1 MRRMHALLVFVG
13 VAALLT
19 LTPGPATAMV
29 IRSALRGGRRHALAT
44 TLGNSVGI
52 LFWGTASAV
61 GVSALVAASEAAFLV
76 LRIGGAIV
84 LVAMGIA
91 SLRRRGT
98 PAEALEPVAEPSAAR
113 GFRDGL
119 VTCLAN
125 VKVAVFF
132 FAFFPQFVPS
142 GAPMLPTAL
151 AMCLVIVVFDLAW
164 YSTVALAVTRVR
176 RAFVASPWPR
186 RIERLTGGVLV
197 GLGLRLALQS
207 R

>member
-1 MRRMHALLVFVG
+1 VHALLVFVG

-29 IRSALRGGRRHALAT
+29 IRSALRGGCRHALAT
-44 TLGNSVGI
+44 TCGNSVGI
-52 LFWGTASAV
+52 LFWGVASAI

-76 LRIGGAIV
+76 LKVGGAVV
-84 LVAMGIA
+84 LVSMGLA
-91 SLRRRGT
+91 SLRRGPR
-98 PAEALEPVAEPSAAR
+98 PEELEPVAAPSAAR

-125 VKVAVFF
+125 VKAAVFF
-132 FAFFPQFVPS
+132 VALFPQFVPS

-151 AMCLVIVVFDLAW
+151 AMCLLIVAFDLVW
-164 YSTVALAVTRVR
+164 YSTLALAVTRVR
-176 RAFVASPWPR
+176 GAFVAGRWPGR
-186 RIERLTGGVLV
+186 LERLTGGVLV
-197 GLGLRLALQS
+197 GLGLRLALES

>member
-1 MRRMHALLVFVG
+1 MAPVHGLLVFVG

-44 TLGNSVGI
+44 TAGNSVGI
-52 LFWGTASAV
+52 LFWAVASAI
-61 GVSALVAASEAAFLV
+61 GVSALVAASEAAFLALKV
-76 LRIGGAIV
+76 GGAIL
-84 LVAMGIA
+84 LVWMGVT
-91 SLRRRGT
+91 SLRRGPR
-98 PAEALEPVAEPSAAR
+98 LETIEPEEPSASR

-125 VKVAVFF
+125 VKAAVFF
-132 FAFFPQFVPS
+132 VALFPQFVPS

-151 AMCLVIVVFDLAW
+151 AMSLLIVAFDVVW
-164 YSTVALAVTRVR
+164 YSTLALVVTRVR
-176 RAFVASPWPR
+176 GTFVASRWPR
-186 RIERLTGGVLV
+186 RIERVTGGVLV
-197 GLGLRLALQS
+197 GLGLRLALET

>member
-1 MRRMHALLVFVG
+1 
-13 VAALLT
+13 
-19 LTPGPATAMV
+19 
-29 IRSALRGGRRHALAT
+29 
-44 TLGNSVGI
+44 
-52 LFWGTASAV
+52 
-61 GVSALVAASEAAFLV
+61 VAASEAAFLV
-76 LRIGGAIV
+76 LRVGGAIV
-84 LVAMGIA
+84 LVWMGVG
-91 SLRRRGT
+91 SLRRG
-98 PAEALEPVAEPSAAR
+98 PQLEALEPADPSAAR

-132 FAFFPQFVPS
+132 VALFPQFVPS

-151 AMCLVIVVFDLAW
+151 AMCLLIVAFDLVW

-176 RAFVASPWPR
+176 GAFLASRWPR

-197 GLGLRLALQS
+197 GLGLRLALAS